1 MNQKEKIILNKL
13 EKNNSPMEFTLFKEE
28 NNADNFSNE
37 FHLKFD
43 ELENQVIYNQQLA
56 KKENQQRGKTK

>member
-43 ELENQVIYNQQLA
+43 ELENQVIY
-56 KKENQQRGKTK
+56 KQQRKQIK